1 MIRIRKGVDLPIA
14 GEPEQSIEPGPA
26 VREVALL
33 GDDYLGM
40 RPSMAVEVGDHVKLG
55 QLLFSDKKTPGVRYT
70 SPGSGKVVAINR
82 GAKRKFESIV
92 VRLGGDDE
100 ESFPSFEGIPDR
112 DAVRET
118 LVASGLWTALRTR
131 PFSRIPPPDSVPH
144 SIFVTAVDTNPLAAD
159 PVKVLEGRGDGFVH
173 GLRVLTRLTDGTIYL
188 CKRPGASIPGGDQ
201 ERVLVQEFSGPHPAG
216 LPGTHI
222 HFLDPVSEK
231 KTVWYVNY
239 QDVLAVGLLFRMGR
253 LSVERVVSVAGSA
266 VERPRLLRTRI
277 GAGTSDL
284 LAGRLQGSAVRVI
297 SGSVLSGR
305 TAVDA
310 HAFLGRYHLQV
321 SAISDERRRSFLGW
335 LGLGWN
341 KFSVKPAFA
350 SAFSVRRRF
359 SFTTSAEG
367 DPRAIVPIGVYEKV
381 MPLDLMPTALLK
393 SIVVGDTE
401 RSQALGC
408 LELDEE
414 DLALCSFVCP
424 GKTDF
429 GSSLRNVLER
439 IEREG

>member
-1 MIRIRKGVDLPIA
+1 
-14 GEPEQSIEPGPA
+14 
-26 VREVALL
+26 
-33 GDDYLGM
+33 
-40 RPSMAVEVGDHVKLG
+40 MAVEVGDQVKLG
-55 QLLFSDKKTPGVRYT
+55 QILFSDKKTPGVRYT

-82 GAKRKFESIV
+82 GARRKFESIV

-100 ESFPSFEGIPDR
+100 ESFPSSDAFPDR

-118 LVASGLWTALRTR
+118 LVASGLWTALRAR
-131 PFSRIPPPDSVPH
+131 PFSRVPPPDGVPH
-144 SIFVTAVDTNPLAAD
+144 SIFVTAIDTHPLAAD
-159 PVKVLEGRGDGFVH
+159 PVKVLGGRGDDFTR
-173 GLRVLTRLTDGTIYL
+173 GLRVLTRLTEGTIYL
-188 CKRPGASIPGGDQ
+188 CQQRGASIPGGDQ
-201 ERVLVQEFSGPHPAG
+201 ERVSVHEFAGPHPAG

-231 KTVWYVNY
+231 KIVWYVNY
-239 QDVLAVGLLFRMGR
+239 QDVLSIGLLFRTGR
-253 LSVERVVSVAGSA
+253 LSVECVISVAGPA
-266 VERPRLLRTRI
+266 VDRPRLLRTRI
-277 GAGTSDL
+277 GASTGDL
-284 LAGRLQGSAVRVI
+284 LAGRLPGGTQRVI

-305 TAVDA
+305 TAVGA
-310 HAFLGRYHLQV
+310 QAFLGRYHLQV
-321 SAISDERRRSFLGW
+321 SAISDERRRPFLGW

-350 SAFSVRRRF
+350 SALSVRRRF
-359 SFTTSAEG
+359 SFTTSSEG